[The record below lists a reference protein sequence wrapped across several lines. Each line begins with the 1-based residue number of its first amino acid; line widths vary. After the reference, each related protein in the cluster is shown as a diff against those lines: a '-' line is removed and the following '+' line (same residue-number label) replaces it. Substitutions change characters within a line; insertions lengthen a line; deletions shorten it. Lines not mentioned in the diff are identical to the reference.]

1 MQQHSP
7 EWGGIDQIAKSGG
20 SQIEAGTFW
29 YLARES
35 GYNPPKLVEIKSI
48 ENPDQITVMEKQP
61 LQKMEANQLMEQL
74 RKKNK
79 GDKPFRYNIFT
90 QQIEEAEEV
99 CDGDNSLER
108 YYLKL
113 ADRGIKVSKDLA
125 FDCVVQ
131 AARENEYD
139 PVKEYLTH
147 VLNTAPLTFIDR
159 LASTY
164 LRPEDGDL
172 YNEPTIY
179 DKMLKCT
186 LIAAVAR
193 VFKPG
198 CKFDNC
204 CVIVG
209 KQGARKSTF
218 WSTLGGAFFSDALK
232 DISNKDSLMILHRS
246 WIMEFSEMDYLTTR
260 KQAGEVKAFLSQA
273 TDIFRVPYG
282 KSTEVFK
289 RRGIIVGTSNKTD
302 GLLLDDS
309 GNRRFWVI
317 HSPLDINN
325 QINIKGLQD
334 ERDSIWASAVSAY
347 LNEEPWVLDSESEAI
362 VNNENVKYLID
373 SPWKSVVESY
383 INEPKNRGRELT
395 TETVLTEAIEKPI
408 ERQTRGD
415 QMQIASILRDLGL
428 VKKRR
433 GDRTSRKWV
442 YIRDLDTISV

>member
-1 MQQHSP
+1 MCIRDS
-7 EWGGIDQIAKSGG
+7 
-20 SQIEAGTFW
+20 
-29 YLARES
+29 
-35 GYNPPKLVEIKSI
+35 
-48 ENPDQITVMEKQP
+48 
-61 LQKMEANQLMEQL
+61 
-74 RKKNK
+74 
-79 GDKPFRYNIFT
+79 
-90 QQIEEAEEV
+90 
-99 CDGDNSLER
+99 
-108 YYLKL
+108 
-113 ADRGIKVSKDLA
+113 
-125 FDCVVQ
+125 
-131 AARENEYD
+131 
-139 PVKEYLTH
+139 
-147 VLNTAPLTFIDR
+147 LNTAPLTFIDR

-317 HSPLDINN
+317 HSPLDIN
-325 QINIKGLQD
+325 L
-334 ERDSIWASAVSAY
+334 S
-347 LNEEPWVLDSESEAI
+347 
-362 VNNENVKYLID
+362 LIH
-373 SPWKSVVESY
+373 
-383 INEPKNRGRELT
+383 I
-395 TETVLTEAIEKPI
+395 
-408 ERQTRGD
+408 
-415 QMQIASILRDLGL
+415 
-428 VKKRR
+428 
-433 GDRTSRKWV
+433 
-442 YIRDLDTISV
+442 